1 MLCMPTVADDTGLT
15 DATVKSYE
23 DQLTSIVTKQK
34 QALNDLADIRSSQAD
49 AGEEIGKY
57 DELLKYNN
65 DMRDL
70 ASGELESLSTQI
82 AANIELI
89 SDTEARLE
97 KQETAFLERM
107 VAVYMEDDADV
118 FELLFGAGDLT
129 DFLTKIDRVNAIFDY
144 DNNIITDLEE
154 NKQTL
159 EKAKSELVEAEK
171 RQKQRVDDYES
182 AIKQTQQIYDAKLEY
197 MDNLKNDESK
207 LVENYT
213 YLKGLENDLNAE
225 LEEYLAE
232 IAREQERKRKEEEER
247 RRREEEAA
255 RLAAEEAARQ
265 QQEAAQQEQ
274 QNQSNQ
280 SSGWDGTGYS
290 IDGDDSYT
298 YTDNYSYGASYDT
311 DSSYYTYSGG
321 QLNWPLE
328 PGTAYFISSEQG
340 WRDLYGMSD
349 YHLGLDIAC
358 DNGTPVR
365 AAEGGTVLKSESHA
379 SYGNYVLIDHGNG
392 ISTLYAHMFS
402 RNVSAGDAVYSGQV
416 IGWVGLTG
424 NTYGYHL
431 HFEVRES
438 GTVVNPRNYLVF
450 P

>member
-1 MLCMPTVADDTGLT
+1 MPTVADDNGLT

-23 DQLTSIVTKQK
+23 DQLTSIVTKQQ
-34 QALNDLADIRSSQAD
+34 QALNDLADIRSSKAD

-65 DMRDL
+65 DMRNL
-70 ASGELESLSTQI
+70 ASGELDSLAKQI
-82 AANIELI
+82 ASNTELI
-89 SDTEARLE
+89 SDTEEKLE
-97 KQETAFLERM
+97 KQEEAFLERM

-129 DFLTKIDRVNAIFDY
+129 DFLTKIDRVNAIFEY
-144 DNNIITDLEE
+144 DNNIITELEE
-154 NKQTL
+154 NRATL
-159 EKAKSELVEAEK
+159 KKARTDLEQAED
-171 RQKQRVDDYES
+171 RQKQRVSDYEN

-197 MDNLKNDESK
+197 MDSLKNDESK
-207 LVENYT
+207 LIENYT
-213 YLKGLENDLNAE
+213 YLKGLENELNAE

-232 IAREQERKRKEEEER
+232 VAREQERKRKEEEER
-247 RRREEEAA
+247 RRLEEEA

-265 QQEAAQQEQ
+265 QQTQQEQ
-274 QNQSNQ
+274 QNQNSQ

-298 YTDNYSYGASYDT
+298 YTDNYSYGTSYNT
-311 DSSYYTYSGG
+311 DGSYYTYSGG

-358 DNGTPVR
+358 DNGTPVH
-365 AAEGGTVLKSESHA
+365 AAEGGTVLKSESHP
-379 SYGNYVLIDHGNG
+379 SYGEYVLIDHGNG
-392 ISTLYAHMFS
+392 ISTLYAHMSS
-402 RNVSAGDAVYSGQV
+402 RNVSAGDPVYSGQV

-438 GTVVNPRNYLVF
+438 GTVVNPRNYVVL